1 MFAEV
6 STETKVPGGN
16 PPTQYWLTNSTILIF
31 KLLGKDMSDM
41 GLDELDDIE
50 DDIDEEEERIFEQY
64 RYKQN
69 TYKDNIA
76 IIVYHIEVIIYA
88 LAH

>member
-1 MFAEV
+1 
-6 STETKVPGGN
+6 
-16 PPTQYWLTNSTILIF
+16 
-31 KLLGKDMSDM
+31 MSDM

-76 IIVYHIEVIIYA
+76 IIVYHIKVIIYA